1 MLILEY
7 SKDIALSADVVVKN
21 SLLLTSY
28 LAEQYMM

>member
-7 SKDIALSADVVVKN
+7 SKDIVLSADVVVKN

-28 LAEQYMM
+28 LAEQYMT